1 VTVPPPAARS
11 IWLRASPDAVFGTF
25 HDAASGPDS
34 ATAVL
39 IVGPWGWDEITS
51 YASRRAWAERLAA
64 DGHPTL
70 RIDLPGIGDSAGT
83 PSDPARLDAWTSAIG
98 AAAAWLAARPGVD
111 RVALIGLGLG
121 GLVAGKAIADGAPVD
136 DLVLWAAPSRGRAFL
151 REQRAFAA
159 LQSDRY
165 SLSGEPEPTVL
176 PDGWL
181 EVGGF
186 VLAAETIAAIAP
198 LELDQL
204 PHGRLQRALLLQRE
218 GLARDAA
225 LVMVP

>member
-1 VTVPPPAARS
+1 VIVPPPAARS

-83 PSDPARLDAWTSAIG
+83 PGDPARLDAWTSAIG

-136 DLVLWAAPSRGRAFL
+136 LLSGGALPGPGVPARAASARR
-151 REQRAFAA
+151 
-159 LQSDRY
+159 LQSI
-165 SLSGEPEPTVL
+165 GT
-176 PDGWL
+176 
-181 EVGGF
+181 
-186 VLAAETIAAIAP
+186 A
-198 LELDQL
+198 
-204 PHGRLQRALLLQRE
+204 
-218 GLARDAA
+218 
-225 LVMVP
+225 